1 MFDNAP
7 EAKFEPDDARR
18 GTVGSEMR
26 VYVDVDATF
35 DKHGR
40 ILPRSLVWE
49 DGCRYEIDRV
59 VGVRPAMA
67 RSGGAGDR
75 YTIIVHGRESYLFF
89 ERSGE
94 LTGAKLGRWF
104 VERRAG

>member
-1 MFDNAP
+1 MAN
-7 EAKFEPDDARR
+7 PDPKRARR

-59 VGVRPAMA
+59 VGVRPAVSA
-67 RSGGAGDR
+67 RAGSGGDR
-75 YTIIVHGRESYLFF
+75 YTIIVKGRESYLFF

-94 LTGAKLGRWF
+94 LMGNKLGRWF
-104 VERRAG
+104 VERKAG

>member
-1 MFDNAP
+1 V
-7 EAKFEPDDARR
+7 ETGK
-18 GTVGSEMR
+18 R

-35 DKHGR
+35 ERDGR

-59 VGVRPAMA
+59 VGVHPAAA
-67 RSGGAGDR
+67 RSGGFGDR
-75 YTIIVHGRESYLFF
+75 YTIIVNGRESYLFF

-94 LTGAKLGRWF
+94 LTGARLGRWF

>member
-1 MFDNAP
+1 MGA
-7 EAKFEPDDARR
+7 EK
-18 GTVGSEMR
+18 R

-35 DKHGR
+35 DKDGR
-40 ILPRSLVWE
+40 IQPRALVWE

-59 VGVRPAMA
+59 VGVRPAAAA
-67 RSGGAGDR
+67 RAGSGGDR
-75 YTIIVHGRESYLFF
+75 YTIVVKGRESYLFF

-94 LTGAKLGRWF
+94 LTGVKLGRWF